1 MNLKELRVKLRE
13 AFSPTL
19 IQKAKEIAKK
29 MANNYTGATKAIEKL
44 ARGLSQAPAVKDELL
59 KQNEDTQHDCE
70 KVHPKMKH
78 KEWMNTEPVSM
89 YKGENVDED
98 APANAVGDGSN
109 VALPPS
115 HEPGIDPKKKKKEGE
130 KSKFSTFLTRYQ
142 KESYSEK
149 ELVLQTSNDEKLY
162 RMQIQPIILNLARKK
177 AKGVYDKNL
186 AVKLFRYAVD
196 NKVKELAG
204 PSSRMVPGTTR
215 DKVAGKLLS
224 IFDGEIEDKVK
235 DLK

>member
-1 MNLKELRVKLRE
+1 MKLKELRVKLGE
-13 AFSPTL
+13 
-19 IQKAKEIAKK
+19 KK
-29 MANNYTGATKAIEKL
+29 DYTTQQIKQAYGILNDPRYKQGNYSGAYKAIEKIAKGL
-44 ARGLSQAPAVKDELL
+44 ASHPDVANALRRA
-59 KQNEDTQHDCE
+59 NEETQ
-70 KVHPKMKH
+70 K
-78 KEWMNTEPVSM
+78 
-89 YKGENVDED
+89 ED

-204 PSSRMVPGTTR
+204 PSSRTVPGTTR
-215 DKVAGKLLS
+215 DIVAGKLLS

>member
-1 MNLKELRVKLRE
+1 MKLKELRVKLGE
-13 AFSPTL
+13 
-19 IQKAKEIAKK
+19 KK
-29 MANNYTGATKAIEKL
+29 DYTTQQIKQAYGILNDPRYKQGNYSGAYKAIEKIAKGL
-44 ARGLSQAPAVKDELL
+44 ASHQDVANALRRA
-59 KQNEDTQHDCE
+59 NEETQ
-70 KVHPKMKH
+70 K
-78 KEWMNTEPVSM
+78 
-89 YKGENVDED
+89 ED

-204 PSSRMVPGTTR
+204 PSSRTVPGTTR

>member
-1 MNLKELRVKLRE
+1 MKLKELRVKLGE
-13 AFSPTL
+13 
-19 IQKAKEIAKK
+19 KK
-29 MANNYTGATKAIEKL
+29 DYTTQQIKQAYGILNDPRYKQGNYSGAYKAIEKIAKGL
-44 ARGLSQAPAVKDELL
+44 ASHPDVANALRRA
-59 KQNEDTQHDCE
+59 NEETQ
-70 KVHPKMKH
+70 K
-78 KEWMNTEPVSM
+78 
-89 YKGENVDED
+89 ED

-204 PSSRMVPGTTR
+204 PSSRTVPGTTR

>member
-1 MNLKELRVKLRE
+1 MKLKELRVKLGE
-13 AFSPTL
+13 
-19 IQKAKEIAKK
+19 KK
-29 MANNYTGATKAIEKL
+29 DYTTQQIKQAYGILNDPRYKQGNYSGAYQAIEKIAKGL
-44 ARGLSQAPAVKDELL
+44 ASHPDVANALRRA
-59 KQNEDTQHDCE
+59 NEETQ
-70 KVHPKMKH
+70 K
-78 KEWMNTEPVSM
+78 
-89 YKGENVDED
+89 ED

-204 PSSRMVPGTTR
+204 PSSRTVPGTTR

>member
-1 MNLKELRVKLRE
+1 MKLKELRVKLGE
-13 AFSPTL
+13 
-19 IQKAKEIAKK
+19 KK
-29 MANNYTGATKAIEKL
+29 DYTTQQIKQAYGILNDPRYKQGNYSGAYKAIEKIAKGL
-44 ARGLSQAPAVKDELL
+44 ASHPDVANALRRA
-59 KQNEDTQHDCE
+59 NEETQ
-70 KVHPKMKH
+70 K
-78 KEWMNTEPVSM
+78 
-89 YKGENVDED
+89 ED

-186 AVKLFRYAVD
+186 AVKLFRYAV
-196 NKVKELAG
+196 
-204 PSSRMVPGTTR
+204 
-215 DKVAGKLLS
+215 
-224 IFDGEIEDKVK
+224 EIK
-235 DLK
+235 

>member
-1 MNLKELRVKLRE
+1 MNLKEFRVKLGEKSHYTSQQIKQAYGILNDPRYK
-13 AFSPTL
+13 
-19 IQKAKEIAKK
+19 QG
-29 MANNYTGATKAIEKL
+29 NYSGAYKAIEKIAKGL
-44 ARGLSQAPAVKDELL
+44 ASHPDVANALRRA
-59 KQNEDTQHDCE
+59 NEETQ
-70 KVHPKMKH
+70 K
-78 KEWMNTEPVSM
+78 
-89 YKGENVDED
+89 ED

-177 AKGVYDKNL
+177 KRGVFDKNL

-204 PSSRMVPGTTR
+204 PSSRMVPGTIR
-215 DKVAGKLLS
+215 NKVAGKLLS
-224 IFDGEIEDKVK
+224 IFDGEINDKVK

>member
-1 MNLKELRVKLRE
+1 MNLKEFRVKLGEKSHYTSQQIKQAYGILNDPRYK
-13 AFSPTL
+13 
-19 IQKAKEIAKK
+19 QG
-29 MANNYTGATKAIEKL
+29 NYSGAYKAIEKIAKGL
-44 ARGLSQAPAVKDELL
+44 ASHPDVANALRRA
-59 KQNEDTQHDCE
+59 NEETQ
-70 KVHPKMKH
+70 K
-78 KEWMNTEPVSM
+78 
-89 YKGENVDED
+89 ED

-204 PSSRMVPGTTR
+204 PSSRTVPGTTR

>member
-1 MNLKELRVKLRE
+1 MKLKELRVKLGE
-13 AFSPTL
+13 
-19 IQKAKEIAKK
+19 KK
-29 MANNYTGATKAIEKL
+29 DYTTQQIKQAYGILNDPRYKQGNYSGAYKAIEKIAKGL
-44 ARGLSQAPAVKDELL
+44 ASHPDVANALRRA
-59 KQNEDTQHDCE
+59 NEETQ
-70 KVHPKMKH
+70 K
-78 KEWMNTEPVSM
+78 
-89 YKGENVDED
+89 ED

-204 PSSRMVPGTTR
+204 PSSRTVPGTTR

-224 IFDGEIEDKVK
+224 IFDGEINDKVK